1 MQSNLFGFQFWGSG
15 TKKKIINEYYW
26 NVLIFVFI
34 VKKIFWCSITNF
46 ALFALHL
53 IWCLINYPIPCFV
66 LNLRL
71 KLISLDEND
80 IFFHSFFTFWT
91 TKIICDIFKIH
102 LHYIL
107 QEMSK
112 LFMFH
117 IFFEVRYHVFKKIPI
132 SILFHME
139 FFLNTA
145 AGNFYNI
152 FFFKNLPWFKL
163 FNVWVLLSNWQWFRF
178 VPANQSDEGE
188 QYVPGY
194 NGGSK
199 GGRSSGMLH
208 ALFF

>member
-1 MQSNLFGFQFWGSG
+1 MWHFQDSFTLYSTGNV
-15 TKKKIINEYYW
+15 KIIYVSY
-26 NVLIFVFI
+26 
-34 VKKIFWCSITNF
+34 
-46 ALFALHL
+46 
-53 IWCLINYPIPCFV
+53 
-66 LNLRL
+66 
-71 KLISLDEND
+71 
-80 IFFHSFFTFWT
+80 
-91 TKIICDIFKIH
+91 
-102 LHYIL
+102 
-107 QEMSK
+107 
-112 LFMFH
+112 
-117 IFFEVRYHVFKKIPI
+117 FFEVRNHVFKK
-132 SILFHME
+132 SLFQFFSTWK

-208 ALFF
+208 ALCFFFVFFFRNFKNSHFKDSSLCIGCSFLRAS